1 MKKRHGE
8 SPFPSLVQDFFCLR
22 LIQQRNASTRTVE
35 AYRDTF
41 RLLLGYLEQHLKKSP
56 SSLTL
61 EDLDAS
67 TVSAFMEHLEEDRGN
82 SIRTRNARFAVIRAF
97 LQYAAIREPT
107 SLPTTQKVFGIP
119 MKRFERP
126 LLGFL
131 SRDEIT
137 AIIDSPD
144 DSTWSGRRDRVM
156 FATLYNTGA
165 RVSEMTALCIGD
177 VSLENT
183 LSVTFHGKGRKQRVV
198 PPWKEPA
205 SRLKTWRNH
214 IYGYHGAAFFP
225 NSSGQPLSRSGVEN
239 RLKQAVDRAK
249 EKCPTLNDRKIS
261 PHTIRHTTAMHL
273 LQSGVDITVIAL
285 WLGHESPATTHM
297 YIEADL
303 SMKEKALSKIQELKG
318 SVSRYLAKDKLLR
331 FLESL

>member
-1 MKKRHGE
+1 MKNRHGE
-8 SPFPSLVQDFFCLR
+8 SPFPSLVQDFFFLR
-22 LIQQRNASTRTVE
+22 LIQQRNASTRTVA

-67 TVSAFMEHLEEDRGN
+67 TVSAFLEHLEEDRGN

-97 LQYAAIREPT
+97 LKYAAIREPT
-107 SLPTTQKVFGIP
+107 SLPITQKVLGIP

-131 SRDEIT
+131 SRDEIK
-137 AIIDSPD
+137 AIIDAPD

-165 RVSEMTALCIGD
+165 RVSEITALRIGD

-198 PPWKEPA
+198 PLWKETGK
-205 SRLKTWRNH
+205 RLKEWRNH
-214 IYGYHGAAFFP
+214 LCGDPGSPFFP
-225 NSSGQPLSRSGVEN
+225 NSSGQPLSRSGVEH

-249 EKCPTLNDRKIS
+249 EKCPTLIDRKIS

-273 LQSGVDITVIAL
+273 LQSGVDLTVIAL

-297 YIEADL
+297 YIEADI
-303 SMKEKALSKIQELKG
+303 SMKEKALNKIQELKG
-318 SVSRYLAKDKLLR
+318 SVSRYRAKDKLLQ